1 MANREWLVASR
12 VFNLLYPKP
21 HLLLPTCYSPL
32 ATYHLPLPIP
42 LDSLNFASN
51 HSQMHLSEGT
61 VQNIIF
67 AAIFMFIIAIAW
79 LLAEF
84 KGMKDEI
91 QEKMGINNETQKLK
105 LQAYERLTLYADR
118 SSLKNL
124 VSRTPASGLT
134 VVDLQITLL
143 ETLRTEYEYNVT
155 QQIYVSPELWK
166 AIGNLKEQNIF
177 IINQI
182 AATLPSEA
190 NGIELSK
197 RMLEYVSTTNAEL
210 SSVALSAIQFEA
222 KKVL

>member
-1 MANREWLVASR
+1 MASGKWRVASGA
-12 VFNLLYPKP
+12 FKLLYSN
-21 HLLLPTCYSPL
+21 PTCYLLLATCYLPL
-32 ATYHLPLPIP
+32 AIP

-51 HSQMHLSEGT
+51 HSHMHLSEGT

-67 AAIFMFIIAIAW
+67 AAIFMFFIAIAW

-134 VVDLQITLL
+134 VVDLQISLL

-210 SSVALSAIQFEA
+210 STVALSAIQFEA